1 MRHSKLF
8 VTLTFVLA
16 LTPSLYAQSS
26 PADSGEPHALFA
38 QRSTLLGSWVVSVDS
53 TATPDF
59 TALQTFQLGG
69 TVSETTD
76 LLAQGGEGP
85 GHGAWERTA
94 NGYSVTFELFIFN
107 PDGTTAG
114 RIRVRESITL
124 TDENHFTGFSVADI
138 ILPDGELI
146 ENIDNGPIEGT
157 RVSVRAV
164 RPEDYLPPA
173 TSAMRG
179 RRAW

>member
-1 MRHSKLF
+1 RDTACPSRRSFRRPTSRRNGAKSKMAPDIRPLQNISDPAKDPTGRSGRASRRTDGYRTLEKEIHIMRHSKLF

-107 PDGTTAG
+107 P
-114 RIRVRESITL
+114 
-124 TDENHFTGFSVADI
+124 
-138 ILPDGELI
+138 
-146 ENIDNGPIEGT
+146 
-157 RVSVRAV
+157 
-164 RPEDYLPPA
+164 
-173 TSAMRG
+173 
-179 RRAW
+179 